1 MKIKILIGFW
11 ALIVSAYCYSNEKIS
26 IPPEYKSF
34 WVEGERGYTVER
46 GFFNNTEQVVFMF
59 SPKPDAQEDAWF
71 TNCFNSEYKGIGVFS
86 CITQNKDFAVL
97 TNDDGKGIV
106 FNLSKSSA
114 QNQAYKINYKI
125 DNSPIRT
132 LEKRILLPDTEAN
145 FLILDLMKSKKL
157 TYSWETPKGYSNAV
171 INLVGLKESI
181 EFATKMLKLNS
192 H

>member
-1 MKIKILIGFW
+1 MKIKILIIILG
-11 ALIVSAYCYSNEKIS
+11 ITSSACAYSNEKIL

-34 WVEGERGYTVER
+34 WTEGERGYTVDR

-59 SPKPDAQEDAWF
+59 SPKPDAQEDTWF

-86 CITQNKDFAVL
+86 CITQNKDFALL

-125 DNSPIRT
+125 DNSPIHT
-132 LEKRILLPDTEAN
+132 LEKRILLPGTEAN
-145 FLILDLMKSKKL
+145 FLILDLIKGKKL
-157 TYSWETPKGYSNAV
+157 TYSWETPKGYSNVV
-171 INLVGLKESI
+171 INLVGLKESM

-192 H
+192 R